1 MATLQDKRKQSA
13 VNLDDCVFL
22 FLSGF
27 FPEDQYEEITSKS
40 KNGVQFA
47 ADALQK
53 SLLNGLSQVLPNLEV
68 INCPY
73 IGAWPINYSS
83 IFSPRKSDYLYKADI
98 ESKPIKI
105 HNVRFLNIALAKHYF
120 RYRSVIKQIR
130 CFCKANKDRHCV
142 IIVYSITSSFF
153 QAIRRVKKEF
163 ENITV
168 IDIATDLPEFMSGN
182 KNGFINRLKKLD
194 QKLLT
199 DTYHYIDGFVVLSKY
214 MKSQLCINGQPMTVV
229 EGIYNP
235 ADDIEP
241 SIKNNKKFTILYTGT
256 LDRRYGVTNLVNA
269 VHNIKNEEIEL
280 LIAGSGNA
288 QSDIE
293 RTSKVDNRIKYLGL
307 LPRFEILKLQRIVD
321 LLVNPRTAEGEFTK
335 YSFPSK
341 TMEYLASGTP
351 VLMYDLPGIPEEYS
365 NYFYSPE
372 NNSVES
378 LTAKIEE
385 IMEIDSNVLRQRS
398 LQAREF
404 ILSKKNPVAQSQKI
418 AKLIREIIN
427 QNNPS

>member
-1 MATLQDKRKQSA
+1 MTTLQEKQNHLLS
-13 VNLDDCVFL
+13 LDDCVFL

-27 FPEDQYEEITSKS
+27 FPEEQYEEIIARS
-40 KNGVQFA
+40 KNGVQYA

-73 IGAWPINYSS
+73 IGAWPNNYSS
-83 IFSPRKSDYLYKADI
+83 VFSPCKSNYLYKASQ
-98 ESKPIKI
+98 ESKSVEI
-105 HNVRFLNIALAKHYF
+105 HNVRFLNIAIVKHYF
-120 RYRSVIKQIR
+120 RYRSAIKEIR
-130 CFCKANKDRHCV
+130 RFCKANKDKHCV

-153 QAIRRVKKEF
+153 QAIKQVKKEF
-163 ENITV
+163 VNITA
-168 IDIATDLPEFMSGN
+168 IDIATDLPEFMSSN
-182 KNGFINRLKKLD
+182 NNRFINCIKKFN
-194 QKLLT
+194 QKMLSEA
-199 DTYHYIDGFVVLSKY
+199 YCYIDGFVVLSKY
-214 MKSQLCINGQPMTVV
+214 MKSKLCIKGQPMTVV

-241 SIKNNKKFTILYTGT
+241 TVKSNKKFTILYTGT
-256 LDRRYGVTNLVNA
+256 LDKRYGVTNLVNA

-280 LIAGSGNA
+280 LIAGKGNT
-288 QSDIE
+288 QNEIE

-307 LPRFEILKLQRIVD
+307 LPRQEILRLQRNVD

-365 NYFYSPE
+365 DYFYSPID
-372 NNSVES
+372 NSVES

-385 IMEIDSNVLRQRS
+385 IMKIDPRILKQRS
-398 LQAREF
+398 LQARKF
-404 ILSKKNPVAQSQKI
+404 ILSKKNPVAQSKKI
-418 AKLIREIIN
+418 VKLIQEIIN
-427 QNNPS
+427 NKQ